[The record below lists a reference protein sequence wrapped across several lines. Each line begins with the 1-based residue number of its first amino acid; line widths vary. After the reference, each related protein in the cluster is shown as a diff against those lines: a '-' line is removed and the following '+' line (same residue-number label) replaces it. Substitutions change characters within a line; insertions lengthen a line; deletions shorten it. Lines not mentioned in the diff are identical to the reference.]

1 MRELV
6 AADAPAPVPGVGR
19 KGAIG
24 LITLAVFTGTAA
36 RYVLSPMQE
45 LVAAD
50 LGLGDNQVALLQ
62 GMAIALPTALMAIPL
77 GRLVDRGNRARL
89 LLILALLCAAGS
101 VLTALAQGFTT
112 AFLARMLVGA
122 TVVAAQPAALSLVAD
137 LTSPGERG
145 RMITLTSLGQ
155 AFGGTAAYIL
165 AGKLLAWLP
174 LAAEG
179 VLPAMAPWR
188 LVQLLFAAAVLA
200 AAAALAFMRE
210 PPRQEAAQQQRV
222 PHHADEN
229 FRDALLALW
238 AWRPFLLPLTA
249 GMVTVGMADAAAAI
263 WAVPVLSRTFHQT
276 PADFGTWMGMLNL
289 GSGIV
294 GAVLGGI
301 AADLGQRRGQ
311 GGVLVGAVLAAAL
324 SVPAAL
330 FALMPGVPSFAG
342 LLALLLTCGAC
353 ANIAATSAIMVIMP
367 NRLRGICM
375 SMVVAVIGLSAFGIA
390 PLLVS
395 LSAQLFSRG
404 GGLAVP
410 LSVVGAVTSALATIA
425 FVRAMRCASTI
436 VAKDSP

>member
-6 AADAPAPVPGVGR
+6 AADAPACALGVGG

-36 RYVLSPMQE
+36 RYALSPMQE

-89 LLILALLCAAGS
+89 LLMLALLSAAGS
-101 VLTALAQGFTT
+101 VLTALAQDFTT

-174 LAAEG
+174 PAAEG

-210 PPRQEAAQQQRV
+210 PPRQEAAHLQQTG
-222 PHHADEN
+222 EN

-263 WAVPVLSRTFHQT
+263 WAVPVLTRTFHQT
-276 PADFGTWMGMLNL
+276 PADFGTWMGLLNL
-289 GSGIV
+289 GAGIV
-294 GAVLGGI
+294 GAVLGGT

-311 GGVLVGAVLAAAL
+311 GGVLLGAVLAAAL

-330 FALMPGVPSFAG
+330 FALMPGVASFAA

-425 FVRAMRCASTI
+425 FVRAMRCASTT